1 MKHAWLFPLLAACVA
16 IGFAWRADA
25 LEPPRVIPES
35 GRVAK
40 PVEQVF
46 GTLKTYF
53 SDPGLS
59 KFDLVSADDTTH
71 TIVAK
76 QTGIDNARWRQ
87 WAACKTDALHMLY
100 QFSDG
105 TVTVTTKLAPGAK
118 DTTFVTVSADLQG
131 TYALAN
137 NVLNVACVST
147 GTLERQILTVAGVPQ
162 PTSSQ

>member
-1 MKHAWLFPLLAACVA
+1 MKRTRLFPLLAACVA

-46 GTLKTYF
+46 GTLKGYF
-53 SDPGLS
+53 SDVGLS
-59 KFDLVSADDTTH
+59 KFNLVSADAATE
-71 TIVAK
+71 TIVAR
-76 QTGIDNARWRQ
+76 QTGIDNARWKQ
-87 WAACKTDALHMLY
+87 WAACKTDALHMVY

-105 TVTVTTKLAPGAK
+105 TATVTVKLTHGAQ